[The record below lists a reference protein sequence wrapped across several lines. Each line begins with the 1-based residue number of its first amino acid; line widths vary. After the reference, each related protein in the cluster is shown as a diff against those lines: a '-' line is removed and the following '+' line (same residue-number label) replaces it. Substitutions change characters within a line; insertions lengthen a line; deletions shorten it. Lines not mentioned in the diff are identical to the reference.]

1 MSADDIAGSLAQRPL
16 PRPDN
21 VSAAYWEAAAR
32 GEVLY
37 QECPACGHRQLYPRA
52 LCTACAAE
60 PEWRPAS
67 GRGTVHTFTIIR
79 QNWAEPFRDLVPYVV
94 AIVELEEGPRM
105 MANITDCPPVEV
117 RIGMPVE
124 AYTIMVEDGLGIPFW
139 RPVGTGAP

>member
-37 QECPACGHRQLYPRA
+37 QECPACGHLQLYPRA